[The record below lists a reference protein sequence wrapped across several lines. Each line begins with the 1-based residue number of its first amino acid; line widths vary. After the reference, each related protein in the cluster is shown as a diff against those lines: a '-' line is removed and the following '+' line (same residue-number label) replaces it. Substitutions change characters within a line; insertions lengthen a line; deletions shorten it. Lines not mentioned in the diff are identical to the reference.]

1 MVSASSP
8 KPPKA
13 GLPPILIAVI
23 VVAIVAIAV
32 VGVYLL
38 MNNDG
43 STGGANNGATDSSGT
58 GNRYDAKDGDFMLYT
73 IYRPSE
79 NLTTT
84 ARFDISNVTADSYDV
99 TFTSYNYSTTY
110 HLAKTGDHGPADL
123 FDLGY
128 ELFPYT
134 GGDVVGIET
143 LNTTLGDKMVYH
155 YHGVASSGDQSLVHD
170 YYTGNGTRVIYKD
183 SVAVSGTA
191 GPGDVIYVT
200 TLSDTNIAMVLDG
213 DKP

>member
-13 GLPPILIAVI
+13 SLPPVLTALI
-23 VVAIVAIAV
+23 VVAILAIAV
-32 VGVYLL
+32 IGVYLL

-43 STGGANNGATDSSGT
+43 STGGANNGASDNTGT
-58 GNRYDAKDGDFMLYT
+58 GSRYDAKDGDFMLYT

-110 HLAKTGDHGPADL
+110 HLAKTGDHGWGRAQFIRL
-123 FDLGY
+123 W
-128 ELFPYT
+128 
-134 GGDVVGIET
+134 
-143 LNTTLGDKMVYH
+143 
-155 YHGVASSGDQSLVHD
+155 
-170 YYTGNGTRVIYKD
+170 
-183 SVAVSGTA
+183 
-191 GPGDVIYVT
+191 
-200 TLSDTNIAMVLDG
+200 
-213 DKP
+213 